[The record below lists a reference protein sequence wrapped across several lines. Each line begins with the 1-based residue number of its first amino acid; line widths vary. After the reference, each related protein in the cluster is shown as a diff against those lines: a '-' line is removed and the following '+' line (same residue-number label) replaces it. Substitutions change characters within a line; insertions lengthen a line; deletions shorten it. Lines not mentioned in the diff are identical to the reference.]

1 MVMVMMLVII
11 TMASSPAMFVAPM
24 PYVSRVYGSMTS
36 IGEAV
41 TAVLRESGQL
51 DCSLFLL
58 VDGTTMQYINVYA
71 DLSSLL
77 SPMAIFEVLP
87 GSADNSSDESEL
99 ADAVA
104 EVRQLRKLSSCVTLL
119 VLSDDPAFLASFA
132 ESSLRGRLL
141 VWATRLLVV
150 TRLPLHELRR
160 LLSSSWTFS
169 MMNAMILNQEEQ
181 PQQEMSYRYSIYSH
195 LPYTPEGPQVLRVAS
210 WSLSRGLIVTKK
222 TNLFPEKFTNFY
234 GSRVN
239 VTALPYTPHWVEDVA
254 VNADGTSTKI
264 YGGTDYFLL
273 STIAEALNFSIHVLE
288 TSSWDEVA
296 TRVEERV
303 SFMATVFH
311 NVLPQRLERY
321 DYSYTYEYGSL
332 DFCVAM
338 PGLRPQW
345 QSLYYPLSDL
355 VWASVLLVLVLVLA
369 SLYVVIRLDWENKG
383 KSPTTG
389 FGRVAETVFG
399 ILMWQSVVLSAARDH
414 GSRVLVMAWMI
425 FAFIVGTA
433 YRGNLTAALTLPKYP
448 PRVETLLQLVNTFDS
463 VTMPPFGTEFIK
475 FFKQSDSGVYKAL
488 AERMHIVPSVMEGL
502 QQALENREAHVAGR
516 RYMEQKIAK
525 YFSLPD
531 GGGKLYVGRE
541 SLLPGI
547 SAWPI
552 PHDAPYRRQLDRLM
566 MAVIEAGLYEKWSED
581 MLIQARRESRER
593 LKEQAMERQQNGEGG
608 DAEDEPNAKIKALT
622 IVHMQGPL
630 MLLAF
635 GLLLASLGFA
645 AELVTVALVSRM

>member
-1 MVMVMMLVII
+1 
-11 TMASSPAMFVAPM
+11 
-24 PYVSRVYGSMTS
+24 
-36 IGEAV
+36 
-41 TAVLRESGQL
+41 
-51 DCSLFLL
+51 
-58 VDGTTMQYINVYA
+58 MQYINVYT
-71 DLSSLL
+71 DFSSLL
-77 SPMAIFEVLP
+77 TPMAIFEVLP
-87 GSADNSSDESEL
+87 GSSGSSGSSDNSSDESEL
-99 ADAVA
+99 DDAVA
-104 EVRQLRKLSSCVTLL
+104 EVRQLRKLSPCVTLL
-119 VLSDDPAFLASFA
+119 VLSDDPAFLTSFA

-150 TRLPLHELRR
+150 TRLPLQELRR
-160 LLSSSWTFS
+160 LLASSWTFS
-169 MMNAMILNQEEQ
+169 MMNAMVLNQEEQ
-181 PQQEMSYRYSIYSH
+181 LGQEMSYRYSIYSH

-210 WSLSRGLIVTKK
+210 WSLSRGLIVAKK
-222 TNLFPEKFTNFY
+222 TSLFPEKFTNFY

-239 VTALPYTPHWVEDVA
+239 VTALPYTPHWVEDVV

-355 VWASVLLVLVLVLA
+355 VWVCVLLVLGLVLVSLLA
-369 SLYVVIRLDWENKG
+369 LIRLDWEDK
-383 KSPTTG
+383 KSSTTG

-399 ILMWQSVVLSAARDH
+399 ILMWQSVVLNAVRNN
-414 GSRVLVMAWMI
+414 GTRVLVMAWML

-448 PRVETLLQLVNTFDS
+448 PRVETLLQLVSTFES

-502 QQALENREAHVAGR
+502 QQATERREAHVAGR
-516 RYMEQKIAK
+516 RYMEQNIAK

-531 GGGKLYVGRE
+531 GRGKLYVGRE

-547 SAWPI
+547 SAWPL

-581 MLIQARRESRER
+581 MLIQARKESRER
-593 LKEQAMERQQNGEGG
+593 LKKQAKDLQQDGEGG
-608 DAEDEPNAKIKALT
+608 DAEEESNAKIKALT

-630 MLLAF
+630 MLLVF
-635 GLLLASLGFA
+635 GLLLAFLGFA
-645 AELVTVALVSRM
+645 AELVAVALVSRM